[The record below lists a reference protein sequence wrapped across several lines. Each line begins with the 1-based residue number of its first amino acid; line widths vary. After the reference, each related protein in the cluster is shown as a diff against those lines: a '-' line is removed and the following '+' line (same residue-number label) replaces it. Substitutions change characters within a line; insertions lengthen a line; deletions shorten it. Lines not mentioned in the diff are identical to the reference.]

1 MGISMI
7 KYWFGRLL
15 RNLDPWLLL
24 FMLLVFAYSVLV
36 LYSASNRDLDRVFN
50 KFAHLAVA
58 CSVMWVIASIP
69 QQTLMRLALPVYVL
83 GVALLLGV
91 ALFGEISKGARRWLD
106 IGIRIQ
112 PSELMKIGLPMML
125 AWYFHLHEASLRW
138 KNFLVAALLMG
149 VPVALILKQPDLGTA
164 LMVAAAGFYV
174 LYFAGLS
181 WKLIAA
187 MGLAGA
193 ALVYAVLDWD
203 VCNNILHEYQCRR
216 IATMLDPS
224 EDPLG
229 AGYHIIQGTVA
240 IGSGGLLGRGWLNG
254 TQTHLD
260 FIPERTTDFIFA
272 VLGEEFGLL
281 GNGILLCLYLLVIG
295 RGLMIASKSSTLFG
309 RLLAGSVAMT
319 FFTYAAVNMG
329 MVSGVL
335 PVVGVPL
342 PLFSYGGTAMVS
354 LLAGFGILMS
364 INKDRTLIKE

>member
-1 MGISMI
+1 MI
-7 KYWFGRLL
+7 RQMLGRLV
-15 RNLDPWLLL
+15 RNLDPWMLL
-24 FMLLVFAYSVLV
+24 FVLLVFTYSLLV
-36 LYSASNRDLDRVFN
+36 LYSASNRDLDRVLARFV
-50 KFAHLAVA
+50 HLGLA

-69 QQTLMRLALPVYVL
+69 QQTLMRLALPFYL
-83 GVALLLGV
+83 GGVLLLVGV
-91 ALFGEISKGARRWLD
+91 ALFGDVSKGARRWLD

-112 PSELMKIGLPMML
+112 PSELMKIALPMML
-125 AWYFHLHEASLRW
+125 AWYFHHYEATLRW
-138 KNFLVAALLMG
+138 KHFLVAAVLMG
-149 VPVALILKQPDLGTA
+149 VPVGLILKQPDLGTA

-174 LYFAGLS
+174 LYLAGLS

-187 MGLAGA
+187 MAVAGG

-203 VCNNILHEYQCRR
+203 ICNSILHEYQCRR

-224 EDPLG
+224 KDPLG
-229 AGYHIIQGTVA
+229 DGYHIIQGTIA
-240 IGSGGLLGRGWLNG
+240 IGSGGLIGRGWLNG

-272 VLGEEFGLL
+272 VLGEEMGLA
-281 GNGILLCLYLLVIG
+281 GNLVLLVLYLLVIG
-295 RGLMIASKSSTLFG
+295 RGLMIATRASTLFG
-309 RLLAGSVAMT
+309 RLLAGSIALS